1 MEMIV
6 ADRCLS
12 AQHAHPGLD
21 PVVGPLS
28 EHPAASKVV
37 LIEMGTSFFSLD
49 ISFLTHK
56 MIIEINAF

>member
-1 MEMIV
+1 M
-6 ADRCLS
+6 ADCCLS
-12 AQHAHPGLD
+12 ARHAHPG

-49 ISFLTHK
+49 TSFLIHK